1 MMRLNFLL
9 AGLILNSAFLYS
21 QVITNK
27 YSMVLKPNTAGGYY
41 LADSAKIAKV
51 IDLAAFPDMFVPYT
65 YIPDRLQPAQ
75 YNTCKT
81 RSYVYKRYPGYELKL
96 EVDMA
101 ASDRP
106 APFMVYIHGG
116 GWSHG
121 SLSSSRDIS
130 QYTAVNGG
138 VAGVRISY
146 SLSREKESS
155 ILNALEDV
163 RDAVRFIQE
172 HAKELNID
180 PERFGFCGGSAG
192 GHLSAISGMTIPG
205 TRLVVCYAGVFDL
218 QAASAITKAK
228 AERRRYFKNLAPE
241 VLRKASAIY
250 RIPEKHQP
258 AALLMHGTGDFVVE
272 HEQSERFAQALQDAG
287 SKAVVLKLYPG
298 YGHDISSKKCDLKE
312 SVFFDTYDFISKYIF

>member
-1 MMRLNFLL
+1 MK
-9 AGLILNSAFLYS
+9 LICILIGCMLNSAFLCS

-27 YSMVLKPNTAGGYY
+27 YSMVLKPKNGGAYY
-41 LADSAKIAKV
+41 LADSAKIAEV
-51 IDLAAFPDMFVPYT
+51 IDLATLPDLLKPYHYVPSQ
-65 YIPDRLQPAQ
+65 LHESQ

-81 RSYVYKRYPGYELKL
+81 RSYVYKRYPNYELRL
-96 EVDMA
+96 EVDLA
-101 ASDRP
+101 ISENP
-106 APFMVYIHGG
+106 SPFMVYIHGG

-121 SLSSSRDIS
+121 TLTSSRDIS

-146 SLSREKESS
+146 SLSKEKGSS

-163 RDAVRFIQE
+163 QDAVRFIQA

-205 TRLVVCYAGVFDL
+205 TRLVVCYAGIFDL
-218 QAASAITKAK
+218 QKASAITEAK
-228 AERRRYFKNLAPE
+228 AERRKYFKDLNPE
-241 VLRKASAIY
+241 VLRKASAVY
-250 RIPEKHQP
+250 HIPDKHQP
-258 AALLMHGTGDFVVE
+258 AVLLIHGTGDFVVE
-272 HEQSERFAQALQDAG
+272 HEQSESFTQALRNAG
-287 SKAVVLKLYPG
+287 NKTVELKLYPG

-312 SVFFDTYDFISKYIF
+312 RVFFDTYNFISKYIF